1 MPPSGRQPPV
11 LVAIGD
17 THGTAG
23 HRLERAALSAVREAE
38 VVVHTG
44 DFTTTAVLDAFETET
59 RTLAAVAGNNDDGR
73 VREQL
78 PETRTVDALGHRFVV
93 AHGHQHDDTSL
104 SLLARDVG
112 ADVVLVGHSHRP
124 AIRTLGDVSLVNPGS
139 HADPR
144 WYEPGFAAI
153 ERTGI
158 GLEVRLRTPAGEAIE
173 VETL

>member
-1 MPPSGRQPPV
+1 M

-23 HRLERAALSAVREAE
+23 HRLENAALSAVRAAE

-44 DFTTTAVLDAFETET
+44 DFTTAAVLDAFEAEAS
-59 RTLAAVAGNNDDGR
+59 TLAAVAGNNDDAP
-73 VREQL
+73 VRERV
-78 PETRTVDALGHRFVV
+78 PRTRTIDALGHRFVV
-93 AHGHQHDDTSL
+93 AHGHEHDDTSL

-124 AIRTLGDVSLVNPGS
+124 TIRTLGDVSVVNPGS

-158 GLEVRLRTPAGEAIE
+158 GLEVRLRTPAGKALEAA
-173 VETL
+173 TL